1 MDRRLDTYLEHCE
14 YTSHVIYPYSWLKVM
29 RNHSLIQWL
38 WWVNRN
44 ICDDNLERDSYYTTM
59 VKLRIATGMLNK
71 LTSLTDEEKREIHT
85 NLTTNVNCAMWSRQE
100 RDLPF

>member
-1 MDRRLDTYLEHCE
+1 MDRRIDNRLSHCE
-14 YTSHVIYPYSWLKVM
+14 YTSHAIYPYSWLKVM

-44 ICDDNLERDSYYTTM
+44 ICDNNLERDSYYTTM

-71 LTSLTDEEKREIHT
+71 LTSLTDEEKREIHG
-85 NLTTNVNCAMWSRQE
+85 NLTANVHNAVYLRME
-100 RDLPF
+100 DDLPF